1 MVIRGPRQETAARAL
16 HVVSNLTQVV
26 WVGAADGCAVVAT
39 SKAQLRRGLGRT
51 CDAVVLDLHAGFDG
65 NALGQANGM
74 IRGGGVMVLR
84 LPESAMPGRMGI
96 WLEHQFAAF
105 TAHHPAQP
113 VAVPPSIPPGSADQ
127 DALVGALT
135 RRWTDEAASVSV
147 VLADRGRGKSAGVG
161 RAITA
166 LPSDASVVVCG
177 PHPAAV
183 REVLAFADRPGL
195 AHWSPLALLECLE
208 QRTVPGGVDVLVV
221 DEAAQVPLPLLQAL
235 VTAVPHAHVVLA
247 TTIHGYEGTGHGF
260 EQRLLPW
267 LQEQPRAVVRHV
279 LSTPIRWAAGDPL
292 ERFVSSALLL
302 DAEPACI
309 RVESAPLRVDV
320 VDLDVLVRQPEQ
332 LRDLF
337 GLLTR
342 AHYRTTPDDLRH
354 LLDDPGVALH
364 AVWCGATVVAVGWLV
379 ADGGLDDA
387 TIEAVARG
395 VRPRGAALAD
405 SFVCHSGRADAAR
418 LAMWRS
424 VRTVV
429 HPQLRGHGLAR
440 TLVEHEHA
448 THAEADLIGT
458 MFGATPGLM
467 KMRQA
472 LGYAVVRLGLSRS
485 ARSGVPS
492 VVMVRAR
499 SDAAHRLVQNL
510 RADLARDLPGQLR
523 RLAEEPGVALSGALI
538 AAIQEGLPAPAPWT
552 SQSVLQAMAR
562 LDETA
567 VPLDALGDAPR
578 LWLTRLTELRL
589 DWADGLSATERRA
602 VQLRVLDEA
611 TWAVVVSECA
621 LRGVHVAQRAVRRS
635 LRTIWRRWGVNT

>member
-1 MVIRGPRQETAARAL
+1 MVSSL
-16 HVVSNLTQVV
+16 SHVV
-26 WVGAADGCAVVAT
+26 WVGAADGSAVVPT
-39 SKAQLRRGLGRT
+39 SKAQLRRGLGCT

-84 LPESAMPGRMGI
+84 LPQSAMPGRMGI
-96 WLEHQFAAF
+96 WLEHQLAAS
-105 TAHHPAQP
+105 TAHRSAQT

-135 RRWTDEAASVSV
+135 RCWADEAASVSV

-161 RAITA
+161 RAIAA
-166 LPSDASVVVCG
+166 LPSDASVMVCG

-195 AHWSPLALLECLE
+195 THWAPLALLAGLE
-208 QRTVPGGVDVLVV
+208 QGAAPGGVDVLVV

-267 LQEQPRAVVRHV
+267 LQEQPRSVVRHV

-292 ERFVSSALLL
+292 ERFVSSVLLL

-309 RVESAPLRVDV
+309 RDESAPLRVDV
-320 VDLDVLVRQPEQ
+320 VDRDALVCQPSH
-332 LRDLF
+332 LRALF

-354 LLDDPGVALH
+354 LLDDPGVVVH
-364 AVWCGATVVAVGWLV
+364 AVWCGATMVAVGWLV

-387 TIEAVARG
+387 TIKAVARG

-405 SFVCHSGRADAAR
+405 SFVCHSGRPDAAR

-429 HPQLRGHGLAR
+429 HPRLRGRGLAR

-448 THAEADLIGT
+448 IHAEADLVGT
-458 MFGATPGLM
+458 MFGATPGLV

-492 VVMVRAR
+492 VVMVCAR
-499 SDAAHRLVQNL
+499 SDAARRLVQDL

-523 RLAEEPGVALSGALI
+523 RLAEEPGVALPGALI

-552 SQSVLQAMAR
+552 SQSILGAMGR

-578 LWLTRLTELRL
+578 LWLTGLTASGL
-589 DWADGLSATERRA
+589 DWTDGLSATERRV
-602 VQLRVLDEA
+602 VQRRVLEGA
-611 TWAVVVSECA
+611 TWSVVASECE
-621 LRGVHVAQRAVRRS
+621 LEGVHVAQRAARRG
-635 LRTIWRRWGVNT
+635 LRAIWRRWGDGT